1 MNRLIKGITKL
12 TQCLVLIFSLT
23 KAKNKMVNI
32 TTFKHNMQKL
42 FFFSNN
48 IITYA
53 VIGKFKYS

>member
-42 FFFSNN
+42 FFFKQYNN
-48 IITYA
+48 IRSNWQI
-53 VIGKFKYS
+53 